1 MENSNENLKK
11 TIWKYVEEEIH
22 DIIEKFPN
30 NFEYNDNGKVTF
42 EKYFDRYVDDIRN
55 KVMRSDVIEL
65 DSHKM
70 AAVIICSVI
79 KADALRASAYGYK
92 ADDKVFDGNE
102 KVAVKVGLSYMA
114 AVLKKIMEGTQEEN
128 KFTKYIMPRA
138 LMCETDYETIICRN
152 LYYAKTY
159 YDLNPIDLANT
170 LFLLEQFTLLKLDV
184 DLEILR
190 KVVQDKCH

>member
-1 MENSNENLKK
+1 MQN
-11 TIWKYVEEEIH
+11 IV
-22 DIIEKFPN
+22 EKFPN
-30 NFEYNDNGKVTF
+30 DFEQNNKKAIFV
-42 EKYFDRYVDDIRN
+42 EYFDKYVDNIRD

-79 KADALRASAYGYK
+79 KADALSVSAYGYK

-114 AVLKKIMEGTQEEN
+114 AVLKKIMKGTQEEN
-128 KFTKYIMPRA
+128 KFTEYIMPRA

-170 LFLLEQFTLLKLDV
+170 LFLLEQFTLLKLNV

-190 KVVQDKCH
+190 KAVQDKCH